1 MKQFWLSLGLL
12 LVMLVSALGNALYLN
27 GLAGFITGQ
36 LEAAQEM
43 AQRNAW
49 EQAEAITHDCFD
61 RWEERRAY
69 LHIVSRHADTD
80 EILRSF
86 RAVMQYLQ
94 LEEMDQYAAEN
105 RKLITNIELLA
116 EMEQPDWLNVL

>member
-1 MKQFWLSLGLL
+1 MKQFWLALGLL
-12 LVMLVSALGNALYLN
+12 LTMLVSTLGNALYLD
-27 GLAGFITGQ
+27 GLADYVTGQ

-43 AQRNAW
+43 AQRGAW
-49 EQAEAITHDCFD
+49 EQAGAITQDCFD
-61 RWEERRAY
+61 GWEERRAY

-86 RAVMQYLQ
+86 RAVRQYIQ

-105 RKLITNIELLA
+105 RNLITKIELLA